1 MGVHLVEKTRLL
13 FDEEKMCIFS
23 RYFCN
28 NIKVEVYGADGLKA
42 PRDGGFYS
50 YPMINI
56 LVTVRSPV

>member
-13 FDEEKMCIFS
+13 FDEEKMYIFS

-28 NIKVEVYGADGLKA
+28 NIKVYGADRLKA

-56 LVTVRSPV
+56 LVTVKSPV